1 MNIAIDKARLVIV
14 SGRSGSGKTSAL
26 HVLEDLGYL
35 CIDNLPVTLIDQ
47 VVTHLLA
54 SESEVKRAL
63 GVDVRSPGSDLSEFP
78 QVLEALSVNE
88 LSSQLKPVVLFLDAD
103 DETLF
108 TRFSATR
115 RQHPL
120 LKTHPGLASALAS
133 ETELLR
139 PVSAQATL
147 MLDTGRLNVH
157 ELKTQILFALGQTA
171 ELGVTFESFGFKRGV
186 PLDADYVFDVRM
198 LTNPYWYPEL
208 RALTG
213 QDAEIAEFFAADE
226 QMSRMI
232 KSLSEFLAQW
242 LAPIAQSARQ
252 RITVAIGCTGG
263 RHRSVYIAEQL
274 AVAFKAD
281 YETQVLHRD
290 AKHWS

>member
-1 MNIAIDKARLVIV
+1 MNTSMDKAKLVIV

-35 CIDNLPVTLIDQ
+35 CIDNLPVTLINQ
-47 VVTHLLA
+47 VVTHLLI
-54 SESEVKRAL
+54 SDPKVKLAL

-78 QVLEALSVNE
+78 QVLSALPQDLE
-88 LSSQLKPVVLFLDAD
+88 PVVLFLDAD

-108 TRFSATR
+108 ARFSATR

-186 PLDADYVFDVRM
+186 PLDADFVFDVRM

-213 QDAEIAEFFAADE
+213 QDAQIAEFFAEDE

-232 KSLSEFLAQW
+232 ESLRDFLTQW
-242 LAPIAQSARQ
+242 LAPIAKSARQ

-274 AVAFKAD
+274 AAVFKAD